1 MSEPLSDKPF
11 SSRPAGRTL
20 PRSLAAFE
28 AVEFRWLIGSLL
40 SFFLAMQAQF
50 LVRSLLAWQL
60 TGREMA
66 LAYVNLVIAL
76 PMVVGSFIAG
86 AVIDR
91 VERRRLVIV
100 AQIAI
105 MVNELLALLL
115 LFAGALQFWHVLAS
129 SFMLGVLFPFVMPT
143 RTTMIYGVVGRDKLA
158 NAMALQAATL
168 NVARILGP
176 SLAGAVI
183 AVVNIEAAYIMS
195 CVLFVISTLSM
206 LKLPRSFPE
215 QRSGKSLLADMSY
228 SFTYVAKHRDIL
240 LCIVFGFLPMMLALP
255 VISMLVVFAE
265 EVWQVG
271 ETGLGMLMAMVGLGG
286 VLGSVLVAHISDN
299 DHRTRMMVAAAVL
312 FGVLLALFSVSASF
326 LLALGLLLLA
336 NMFSNIS
343 QTLNNTLVQILA
355 HNEVRGR
362 MSSFTMLSFG
372 LTPLG
377 VLPIALAAERYG
389 IASTVLAGCV
399 ILLCI
404 VLALYCLS
412 PTLRGLDS
420 KLAAT
425 NRLNAPGV
433 ADAEMLP

>member
-1 MSEPLSDKPF
+1 M
-11 SSRPAGRTL
+11 
-20 PRSLAAFE
+20 AAFE
-28 AVEFRWLIGSLL
+28 SMEFRWLIGSLL
-40 SFFLAMQAQF
+40 TFFLAMQAQF

-66 LAYVNLVIAL
+66 LAYVNLVVAL
-76 PMVVGSFIAG
+76 PMVAGSFIAG

-105 MVNELLALLL
+105 MVNELLVLLL
-115 LFAGALQFWHVLAS
+115 LLANALQFWHVLAS
-129 SFMLGVLFPFVMPT
+129 SFLLGVLFPFVMPT
-143 RTTMIYGVVGRDKLA
+143 RTAMIYGVVGRDKLG
-158 NAMALQAATL
+158 NAMALQAATM

-183 AVVNIEAAYIMS
+183 AAINIEAAYVMS
-195 CVLFVISTLSM
+195 CILFVVSTLAM

-215 QRSGKSLLADMSY
+215 QRSGKSLLADVSY

-240 LCIVFGFLPMMLALP
+240 LCIIFGFLPMMLALP
-255 VISMLVVFAE
+255 VVSMLVVFAE

-271 ETGLGMLMAMVGLGG
+271 EPGLGMLMAMVGLGG
-286 VLGSVLVAHISDN
+286 VLGSFLVAHLGDSE
-299 DHRTRMMVAAAVL
+299 HRTRTMVATAAL
-312 FGVLLALFSVSASF
+312 FGILLALFSMSPSF
-326 LLALGLLLLA
+326 LLALALLLFA

-343 QTLNNTLVQILA
+343 QTLNNTLVQVLA

-377 VLPIALAAERYG
+377 VLPIALAAEQYG
-389 IASTVLAGCV
+389 IASTVLVGCL
-399 ILLCI
+399 ILVGI
-404 VLALYCLS
+404 VLAIYVFS
-412 PTLRGLDS
+412 PTLRGLDR
-420 KLAAT
+420 KLATT
-425 NRLNAPGV
+425 NPLNELNGT
-433 ADAEMLP
+433 DTEILR